1 MIGGT
6 HNKRA
11 LIVALLAL
19 SCGPALAGR
28 SVQET
33 NTRLPQVASFALP
46 HGETKA
52 PWGWAD
58 FCSRHHEDC
67 DVAAVAPEPVVL
79 TPALW
84 SMIEVI
90 NHDINS
96 SVREADD
103 REIYQVIER
112 WDYPTSGSGDCED
125 FALQKRKQLIEKG
138 LPRQALLMTVVTDEN
153 GAGHAVLTLRS
164 NRGDFVLD
172 NRTDK
177 ILGWKSTNYVFVKM
191 QSEQSPNVWQRIGD
205 PSNATLTASGPN

>member
-6 HNKRA
+6 RFQRA
-11 LIVALLAL
+11 LIVGLLAL
-19 SCGPALAGR
+19 SCSPALAGR
-28 SVQET
+28 GVTESHG
-33 NTRLPQVASFALP
+33 RLPQVTTIALP

-58 FCSRHHEDC
+58 FCTRHHDDC
-67 DVAAVAPEPVVL
+67 DVDTVAPEPVVL

-84 SMIEVI
+84 SMIEVT

-96 SVREADD
+96 NIREADD
-103 REIYQVIER
+103 REVYGVVER
-112 WDYPTSGSGDCED
+112 WEYPTSGAGDCED
-125 FALQKRKQLIEKG
+125 FALQKRKQLIENG

-177 ILGWKSTNYVFVKM
+177 ILSWKATGYVFVKM
-191 QSEQSPNVWQRIGD
+191 QSEQNPNVWQRIGD
-205 PSNATLTASGPN
+205 PSNATLTASGQN

>member
-6 HNKRA
+6 FQKRA

-19 SCGPALAGR
+19 TCGPALAGR

-33 NTRLPQVASFALP
+33 HARLPQITSFALP

-58 FCSRHHEDC
+58 FCTRHHDDC
-67 DVAAVAPEPVVL
+67 DVGTVTPEPVVL

-103 REIYQVIER
+103 REIYKVIER

-138 LPRQALLMTVVTDEN
+138 MPRQALLITVVTDEN

-177 ILGWKSTNYVFVKM
+177 ILGWNSTSYVFVKM
-191 QSEQSPNVWQRIGD
+191 QSEQNPNVWQRIGD
-205 PSNATLTASGPN
+205 PSNATLTASGQN